1 MYMKLS
7 DIWPFF
13 ISIFILNLIY
23 LEFLTVFVV
32 VLVEALVLVGDEV
45 AAVVNV

>member
-1 MYMKLS
+1 MKLS
-7 DIWPFF
+7 DIWSFF

-23 LEFLTVFVV
+23 LEFLTVFVAI
-32 VLVEALVLVGDEV
+32 LVEALVLVGDEV